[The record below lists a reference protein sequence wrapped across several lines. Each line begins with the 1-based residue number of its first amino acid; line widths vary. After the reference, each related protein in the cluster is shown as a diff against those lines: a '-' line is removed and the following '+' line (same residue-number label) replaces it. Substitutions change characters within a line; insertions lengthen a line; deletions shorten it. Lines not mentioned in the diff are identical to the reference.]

1 MDINWY
7 PGHMAK
13 TIREMKRYIQQV
25 DIVVEICDA
34 RLPQASRNPE
44 LARLVGGRPLL
55 LVLNKADLADPSTTD
70 RWIQWFR
77 QQKITAM
84 ALDSTAKGQVKRLQK
99 QVLDMNR
106 EQTERARAR
115 GRLVR
120 PTRLLIAGIPNTGKS
135 TLINSLCGRKMAKTA
150 DQPGVTRTITWIRA
164 GQQLEMLDSPG
175 ILWPDLGSR
184 HHQLLLAASG
194 AIRDQLIPTDQV
206 AADMMA
212 LLLDLYPE
220 QMQARY
226 RLDTAALST
235 ADSSEKARYDR
246 LELAAKQ
253 RGCLLS
259 GGAADLDRFA
269 GLFLDDLRS
278 GRIGRISY
286 EKPDQ

>member
-13 TIREMKRYIQQV
+13 TIREMKSYIQQV

-55 LVLNKADLADPSTTD
+55 LVLNKADLADPSVTD

-77 QQKITAM
+77 QNKIIAM
-84 ALDSTAKGQVKRLQK
+84 AMDSTAKGQVKRLQK
-99 QVLDMNR
+99 QMLDMNR

-115 GRLVR
+115 GRLIR
-120 PTRLLIAGIPNTGKS
+120 PTRLLVAGIPNTGKS
-135 TLINSLCGRKMAKTA
+135 TLINSLCGKKMAKTA
-150 DQPGVTRTITWIRA
+150 DQPGVTRKITWIRA

-184 HHQLLLAASG
+184 RHQLLLAASG

-206 AADMMA
+206 AAEMIS
-212 LLLDLYPE
+212 LLLERYPSD
-220 QMQARY
+220 MQTRY
-226 RLDTAALST
+226 QLDADVTSAADQT
-235 ADSSEKARYDR
+235 EAVQYAR
-246 LELAAKQ
+246 LEQAARQ
-253 RGCLLS
+253 RGCLLP

-278 GRIGRISY
+278 GRIGRISF
-286 EKPDQ
+286 EQPIS